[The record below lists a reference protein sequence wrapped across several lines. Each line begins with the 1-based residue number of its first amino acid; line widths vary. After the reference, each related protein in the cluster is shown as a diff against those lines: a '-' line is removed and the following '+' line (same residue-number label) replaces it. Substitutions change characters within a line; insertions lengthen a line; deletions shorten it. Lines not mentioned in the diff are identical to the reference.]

1 MSYLGDALG
10 FEVLWDGETRT
21 VTVVKGDISFSLTIG
36 EEIPGYGTPYIDV
49 NSDRT
54 MVSASYISG
63 MLGANVIWDP
73 VDRQVIV
80 VK

>member
-1 MSYLGDALG
+1 
-10 FEVLWDGETRT
+10 
-21 VTVVKGDISFSLTIG
+21 
-36 EEIPGYGTPYIDV
+36 
-49 NSDRT
+49 